1 VDPEGNAVLP
11 GPGRNR
17 FQSGDRSG
25 ATSPR
30 DPPSI
35 PNSLSQTGS
44 DITGRPGSKTT
55 SAPTSPLKERVSKK
69 ESFLG
74 KVSVLSQVVTAKVDQ
89 AKGTAAA
96 YNLTGINKN
105 RCFNLLV
112 VDDQNT
118 EWAKYFRG
126 RKIQTDW
133 DIRVEQVEFKDL
145 AVSANSVNG
154 VSAGIVSN
162 KSGNKSASLIKPDF
176 LLIRQNL
183 RDAGENYKNLLL
195 GFRYG
200 GVPSINSVESIYNF
214 QDKPWVHA
222 HLLEIQR
229 KVGKENFPLIE
240 QAFYP
245 NHKDMVHK
253 GVYPCVFKI
262 GHAHGGLGKVRVE
275 NPGSFQDLA
284 SVVAVSDQYCTVEEY
299 IEAKYDLHV
308 FKIGSSYKALMR
320 KSLTGNW
327 KTNVG
332 QSILEEVPVQ
342 DKHKGWIDQVST
354 MFGGLALCSLEAVVG
369 KDGKEYIIE
378 VNDCAMGL
386 LGESQEEDRR
396 NIAEVVIKEMELQ
409 CKPPAPSSVKPAPLV
424 SDAGSRP
431 GSSLSGT
438 DSVKG
443 RKGVAET
450 GSLRKE
456 PERVKEVEK
465 TKAEINQA
473 TDTKIKKVNGEESP
487 DRNIISRRRRSD
499 SEDSSASESS
509 TVSESSNA
517 SSTIKKVGKAKQNS
531 ASTNEKTKDADLPE
545 GEDTMKDLRT
555 TFAGIFGEKK

>member
-1 VDPEGNAVLP
+1 VDPEGTTVLP

-17 FQSGDRSG
+17 YQSGDRSG
-25 ATSPR
+25 VTSPR
-30 DPPSI
+30 DPPAL
-35 PNSLSQTGS
+35 PTSLSQTGS

-89 AKGTAAA
+89 AKDTAAA
-96 YNLTGINKN
+96 YKGINKN
-105 RCFNLLV
+105 KCFNLLV

-126 RKIQTDW
+126 RKIKTDW

-145 AVSANSVNG
+145 AVSANSTTG
-154 VSAGIVSN
+154 VSAGIVSY
-162 KSGNKSASLIKPDF
+162 KSGNRSANHIKPDF

-222 HLLEIQR
+222 HLLEIQK

-275 NPGSFQDLA
+275 TPGSFQDLA

-308 FKIGSSYKALMR
+308 FKIGSNYKALMR

-342 DKHKGWIDQVST
+342 DKHKAWIDQVSQ
-354 MFGGLALCSLEAVVG
+354 MFGGLALCSLEAVVA

-396 NIAEVVIKEMELQ
+396 NIAEVVLKEMELQ
-409 CKPPAPSSVKPAPLV
+409 CKAPAVLPPVKPVGPVAEI
-424 SDAGSRP
+424 GSRP
-431 GSSLSGT
+431 GSSLSGAEI
-438 DSVKG
+438 VKG
-443 RKGVAET
+443 RKGAVET

-456 PERVKEVEK
+456 PEKVKEIEK
-465 TKAEINQA
+465 PKSEVKRNE
-473 TDTKIKKVNGEESP
+473 DVNGDSSP
-487 DRNIISRRRRSD
+487 DRSIISRRQRSD
-499 SEDSSASESS
+499 SEDSTASESS

-517 SSTIKKVGKAKQNS
+517 SSTIKKVGQVSQNDKS
-531 ASTNEKTKDADLPE
+531 KDVELPE

>member
-1 VDPEGNAVLP
+1 M
-11 GPGRNR
+11 
-17 FQSGDRSG
+17 
-25 ATSPR
+25 
-30 DPPSI
+30 
-35 PNSLSQTGS
+35 
-44 DITGRPGSKTT
+44 
-55 SAPTSPLKERVSKK
+55 SKK
-69 ESFLG
+69 DSFLG
-74 KVSVLSQVVTAKVDQ
+74 RVSVLSQVVTAKVDQ
-89 AKGTAAA
+89 AKDTAAA
-96 YNLTGINKN
+96 YKLTGINRN

-112 VDDQNT
+112 IDDQNT

-126 RKIQTDW
+126 RKILTDW

-145 AVSANSVNG
+145 AVSANSTTG
-154 VSAGIVSN
+154 VSAGLISY
-162 KSGNKSASLIKPDF
+162 KGGNRSTDHVKPDF

-200 GVPSINSVESIYNF
+200 GVPSVNSIESIYNF

-229 KVGKENFPLIE
+229 KVGKENFPLID

-275 NPGSFQDLA
+275 TPGSFQDLA

-308 FKIGSSYKALMR
+308 FKIGPHYKALMR

-342 DKHKGWIDQVST
+342 EKHKAWIDQVSL
-354 MFGGLALCSLEAVVG
+354 MFGGLAICSLEAVVA
-369 KDGKEYIIE
+369 KDGQEYIIE

-386 LGESQEEDRR
+386 LGESQEEDRK
-396 NIAEVVIKEMELQ
+396 NIAEVVIKEMESK
-409 CKPPAPSSVKPAPLV
+409 CKPPVVLPAKSGPQVPDGV
-424 SDAGSRP
+424 SSRP
-431 GSSLSGT
+431 GSSLSGSET
-438 DSVKG
+438 GKS
-443 RKGVAET
+443 RKGVET

-456 PERVKEVEK
+456 PEKIRDVEK
-465 TKAEINQA
+465 PKVDARKSEDING
-473 TDTKIKKVNGEESP
+473 DESP
-487 DRNIISRRRRSD
+487 DRSIISRRRRSD
-499 SEDSSASESS
+499 SEASESS

-517 SSTIKKVGKAKQNS
+517 SSTIKKVAKPKQSSMSIND
-531 ASTNEKTKDADLPE
+531 KDAELPE

>member
-1 VDPEGNAVLP
+1 
-11 GPGRNR
+11 
-17 FQSGDRSG
+17 
-25 ATSPR
+25 
-30 DPPSI
+30 
-35 PNSLSQTGS
+35 
-44 DITGRPGSKTT
+44 
-55 SAPTSPLKERVSKK
+55 
-69 ESFLG
+69 
-74 KVSVLSQVVTAKVDQ
+74 
-89 AKGTAAA
+89 
-96 YNLTGINKN
+96 
-105 RCFNLLV
+105 

-145 AVSANSVNG
+145 AVSANSTSG
-154 VSAGIVSN
+154 VSAGILSY
-162 KSGNKSASLIKPDF
+162 KSGNRSTNNMKPDF

-200 GVPSINSVESIYNF
+200 GVPSINSIESIYNF

-222 HLLEIQR
+222 HLLEIQK
-229 KVGKENFPLIE
+229 KVGKENFPLID

-262 GHAHGGLGKVRVE
+262 GHAHGGLGKVKVE
-275 NPGSFQDLA
+275 TPGSFQDLA

-308 FKIGSSYKALMR
+308 FKIGSNYKALMR

-342 DKHKGWIDQVST
+342 DKHKEWIDQVSQ
-354 MFGGLALCSLEAVVG
+354 MFGGLSICSLEAVVA

-409 CKPPAPSSVKPAPLV
+409 CKPPLLPAAKPAAPA
-424 SDAGSRP
+424 SEAGSRP
-431 GSSLSGT
+431 GSSLSGA
-438 DSVKG
+438 DAVKG
-443 RKGVAET
+443 KKGAVET

-456 PERVKEVEK
+456 PEKVKEVEK
-465 TKAEINQA
+465 PKFEAKRNE
-473 TDTKIKKVNGEESP
+473 DVNGDESP
-487 DRNIISRRRRSD
+487 DRSIISRRQRSD
-499 SEDSSASESS
+499 SEDSTASESS

-517 SSTIKKVGKAKQNS
+517 SSTIKKVGKTQQKSVSLNDKS
-531 ASTNEKTKDADLPE
+531 KDVELPE

>member
-1 VDPEGNAVLP
+1 MDPEGNTVLP

-17 FQSGDRSG
+17 YQSGDRSG
-25 ATSPR
+25 VTSPR
-30 DPPSI
+30 DPPTI

-44 DITGRPGSKTT
+44 DITARPGSKTI

-89 AKGTAAA
+89 AKDTAAA
-96 YNLTGINKN
+96 YKGINKN

-126 RKIQTDW
+126 RKIKTDW

-145 AVSANSVNG
+145 AVSANSTTG
-154 VSAGIVSN
+154 VSAGIVSY
-162 KSGNKSASLIKPDF
+162 KSGNRSANHIKPDF

-183 RDAGENYKNLLL
+183 RDACENYKNLLL

-200 GVPSINSVESIYNF
+200 GVPSINSIESIYNF

-222 HLLEIQR
+222 HLLEIQK

-253 GVYPCVFKI
+253 GAYPCVFKI

-275 NPGSFQDLA
+275 TPGSFQDLA

-308 FKIGSSYKALMR
+308 FKIGSNYKALMR

-342 DKHKGWIDQVST
+342 DKHKGWIDQVSQ
-354 MFGGLALCSLEAVVG
+354 MFGGLAMCSLEAVVA

-396 NIAEVVIKEMELQ
+396 NIAEVVIKEMELR
-409 CKPPAPSSVKPAPLV
+409 CKPPVVLPPKAVAPASE
-424 SDAGSRP
+424 AGSRP
-431 GSSLSGT
+431 GSSLSGA
-438 DSVKG
+438 DGAKG
-443 RKGVAET
+443 RKVTVET
-450 GSLRKE
+450 GSLRKD
-456 PERVKEVEK
+456 PEKVKEIEK
-465 TKAEINQA
+465 PKSEVKRNE
-473 TDTKIKKVNGEESP
+473 DVNGDESP
-487 DRNIISRRRRSD
+487 DRSIISRRQRSD
-499 SEDSSASESS
+499 SEDSTASESS

-517 SSTIKKVGKAKQNS
+517 SSTIKKVAGKSKENSVSLNDKAKDV
-531 ASTNEKTKDADLPE
+531 ELPE

>member
-1 VDPEGNAVLP
+1 VSSPYDDRLDKVDPEGNTALP
-11 GPGRNR
+11 GPARNR
-17 FQSGDRSG
+17 YQSGGGSSV
-25 ATSPR
+25 TSPR
-30 DPPSI
+30 DPP
-35 PNSLSQTGS
+35 PLPTSLSGAGS
-44 DITGRPGSKTT
+44 DLTGRGGSKTT
-55 SAPTSPLKERVSKK
+55 SAPTSPLKERQSKK

-89 AKGTAAA
+89 AKDTAAA
-96 YNLTGINKN
+96 YKLSSINKN
-105 RCFNLLV
+105 RCFTLLV

-126 RKIQTDW
+126 RRIHTDW

-145 AVSANSVNG
+145 AVSASSITG
-154 VSAGIVSN
+154 VSAGILSF
-162 KSGNKSASLIKPDF
+162 KSGTRSTNNLKPDF

-200 GVPSINSVESIYNF
+200 GVPSVNSIESIYNF

-222 HLLEIQR
+222 HLLEIQK
-229 KVGKENFPLIE
+229 KVGKENFPLID

-275 NPGSFQDLA
+275 TPGSFQDLA
-284 SVVAVSDQYCTVEEY
+284 SVVAVSDQYCTVEDY

-308 FKIGSSYKALMR
+308 FKIGSHYKALMR

-342 DKHKGWIDQVST
+342 EKHKGWIDQVSQ
-354 MFGGLALCSLEAVVG
+354 MFGGLALCSLEAVVA

-386 LGESQEEDRR
+386 LGESQEDDRR
-396 NIAEVVIKEMELQ
+396 NIAEVVIKEMESQ
-409 CKPPAPSSVKPAPLV
+409 CQPPVAKPAAPT
-424 SDAGSRP
+424 SEAGSRP
-431 GSSLSGT
+431 GSSLGGSETVRGK
-438 DSVKG
+438 KG
-443 RKGVAET
+443 GVET

-456 PERVKEVEK
+456 PEKVKEVEK
-465 TKAEINQA
+465 PKFE
-473 TDTKIKKVNGEESP
+473 DVNGDESP
-487 DRNIISRRRRSD
+487 DRSIISRRQRSD
-499 SEDSSASESS
+499 SEDSTASESS

-517 SSTIKKVGKAKQNS
+517 SSTIKKVGKTQQNS
-531 ASTNEKTKDADLPE
+531 VSDKSKDVELPE

>member
-44 DITGRPGSKTT
+44 DITGRPGNKTT

-89 AKGTAAA
+89 AKDTAAA
-96 YNLTGINKN
+96 YKLTGINKN

-154 VSAGIVSN
+154 VSAGIVSY
-162 KSGNKSASLIKPDF
+162 KSGSRSASHIKPDF

-200 GVPSINSVESIYNF
+200 GVPSINSIESIYNF

-275 NPGSFQDLA
+275 TPGSFQDLA

-308 FKIGSSYKALMR
+308 FKIGSNYKALMR

-342 DKHKGWIDQVST
+342 DKHKAWIDQVSA
-354 MFGGLALCSLEAVVG
+354 MFGGLALCSLEAVVA

-386 LGESQEEDRR
+386 LGESQEDDRR

-409 CKPPAPSSVKPAPLV
+409 CKPPIAPSSKPVPPV

-438 DSVKG
+438 ESVKG
-443 RKGVAET
+443 RKGVVET
-450 GSLRKE
+450 GSLKKD
-456 PERVKEVEK
+456 PERVREVEK
-465 TKAEINQA
+465 QKSEINQG
-473 TDTKIKKVNGEESP
+473 KEIKNKDVNGDESP
-487 DRNIISRRRRSD
+487 DRSIISRRQRSD
-499 SEDSSASESS
+499 SEDSTASESS

-517 SSTIKKVGKAKQNS
+517 SSTIKKVGKGKQNS
-531 ASTNEKTKDADLPE
+531 VSLNDKGKDVELPE